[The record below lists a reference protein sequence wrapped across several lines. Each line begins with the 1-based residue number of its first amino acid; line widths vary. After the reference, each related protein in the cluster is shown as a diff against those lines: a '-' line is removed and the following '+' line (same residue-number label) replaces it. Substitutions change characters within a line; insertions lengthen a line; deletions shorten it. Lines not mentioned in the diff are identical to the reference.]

1 MARNF
6 DDIITSL
13 HGSPVL
19 ADNKEDDNN
28 VIVINEKRQFVPGS
42 NFNTVIAYEGDV
54 NSQIITFKLL
64 KVHDNHDLSECGH
77 KEIKWKNIA
86 SRVEGTS
93 YPEKED
99 AADEKYFYLKW
110 LVPAE
115 VCTQSGNVEISLSI
129 YDKTGD
135 ETGDETDNKIVFSWN
150 TAKYTGLSIG
160 SSIESVGE
168 NFPPK
173 DEILVINRDTKAI
186 TAPVG
191 YNNTICNYGEVGLT
205 EIYFLVDRYLGKK
218 KTLDVLNTNTTV
230 TIYVTMNGLAGYDN
244 TDNITKELYA
254 VEIGEGTKEGLVLI
268 TWKVPNGIT
277 SGIYTGPIGFSIML
291 GFADEKGNRWFSNTY
306 SSLKVGSNL
315 YNGSIE
321 EPSEWDVFE
330 DYVGEAIKNFFEEK
344 NFVLDAN

>member
-13 HGSPVL
+13 HNSPVL
-19 ADNKEDDNN
+19 ADNREDDNN
-28 VIVINEKRQFVPGS
+28 VILINEKRQFVPGS

-64 KVHDNHDLSECGH
+64 KANDNHDLSNCGY

-93 YPEKED
+93 YPEEED

-115 VCTQSGNVEISLSI
+115 ACTQSGNVEISLSI
-129 YDKTGD
+129 YDKI
-135 ETGDETDNKIVFSWN
+135 NNQIAFSWN
-150 TAKYTGLSIG
+150 TAKYAGLSIG
-160 SSIESVGE
+160 GSIESVGE

-173 DEILVINRDTKAI
+173 DEILIINRDTKAI
-186 TAPVG
+186 TAPAG

-218 KTLDVLNTNTTV
+218 KTLDVLSANTTV
-230 TIYVTMNGLAGYDN
+230 TIYVTMNGLAGHDN
-244 TDNITKELYA
+244 TNNITKEPYT
-254 VEIGEGTKEGLVLI
+254 VEISEGTKEGLVFI

-277 SGIYTGPIGFSIML
+277 SGIHTGPVGFSIML
-291 GFADEKGNRWFSNTY
+291 GFEDESGNRWFSNTY
-306 SSLKVGSNL
+306 SNLKVGSNL
-315 YNGSIE
+315 YNGSIQ
-321 EPSEWDVFE
+321 EPSDWNVFE
-330 DYVGEAIKNFFEEK
+330 DYVGDVIKKFFEEN
-344 NFVLDAN
+344 NFVLDAD

>member
-1 MARNF
+1 MDYFTDF
-6 DDIITSL
+6 DNIIKNL
-13 HGSPVL
+13 HGSPAL
-19 ADNKEDDNN
+19 TDNKEDDKN
-28 VIVINEKRQFVPGS
+28 VIVINEKRQFIPGS
-42 NFNTVIAYEGDV
+42 NFNTIIAYEGDV

-64 KVHDNHDLSECGH
+64 KAHDNHDLSKCGH

-86 SRVEGTS
+86 SGVEGTS
-93 YPEKED
+93 YPEEED
-99 AADEKYFYLKW
+99 AADVNYFYLKW

-135 ETGDETDNKIVFSWN
+135 KPEDKIAFSWN
-150 TAKYTGLSIG
+150 TAKYAGLSIG

-173 DEILVINRDTKAI
+173 DEILVINKDTKAI

-218 KTLDVLNTNTTV
+218 KTLDVLSANTTV

-244 TDNITKELYA
+244 TDNVTKELYT
-254 VEIGEGTKEGLVLI
+254 VKIDEDIKEGLVLI
-268 TWKVPNGIT
+268 TWKVPNGVT
-277 SGIYTGPIGFSIML
+277 SGVSTGPVGFSIMV
-291 GFADEKGNRWFSNTY
+291 GFEDREGNRWFSNTY
-306 SSLKVGSNL
+306 SNLKVGSNL

-321 EPSEWDVFE
+321 EPSKWDVFE
-330 DYVGEAIKNFFEEK
+330 DYVGEAIKNFFEEN